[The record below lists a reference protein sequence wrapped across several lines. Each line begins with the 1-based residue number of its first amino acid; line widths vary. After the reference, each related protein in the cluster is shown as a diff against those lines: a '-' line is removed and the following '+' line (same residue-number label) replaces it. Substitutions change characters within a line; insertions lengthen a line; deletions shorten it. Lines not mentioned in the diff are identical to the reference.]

1 MMSEAYLD
9 IPDLIKYYGEP
20 RHVEP
25 EEDDLSDRSTVSQMP
40 LNFGLISEFK
50 NKEDLT
56 SDKVSKFLKFLYDKT
71 TVFINFF
78 RTKQFF
84 FKSASIFFSSK
95 FLSCAKYYH
104 CNLQI

>member
-1 MMSEAYLD
+1 MSEAYLD

-25 EEDDLSDRSTVSQMP
+25 EEDDLSDRSTISQMP

-84 FKSASIFFSSK
+84 LNLLQFFFSSK
-95 FLSCAKYYH
+95 FLSCAKILSS
-104 CNLQI
+104 NLNKS